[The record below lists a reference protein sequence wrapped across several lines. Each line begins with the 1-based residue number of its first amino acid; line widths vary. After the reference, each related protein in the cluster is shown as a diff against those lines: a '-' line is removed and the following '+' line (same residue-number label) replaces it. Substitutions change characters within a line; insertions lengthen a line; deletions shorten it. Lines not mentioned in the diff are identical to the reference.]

1 MQIAPNFPG
10 SELVAKCVG
19 LELELARG
27 TGRGAASV
35 VSHKV
40 RVPGRLA
47 RSGVQKNLSDVRR
60 ATGSQAGLSRGNRLA
75 PSLGPARALGWHG
88 GST

>member
-40 RVPGRLA
+40 RV
-47 RSGVQKNLSDVRR
+47 D
-60 ATGSQAGLSRGNRLA
+60 
-75 PSLGPARALGWHG
+75 GWPVVE
-88 GST
+88 SKKT